1 MSEEKTSTP
10 EDTKNQKKGKTLSG
24 VVVSDKMKDTATLL
38 VTRFIKHVK
47 YGKYMKRHKKYLAH
61 DVGNAHKVGDHVTMR
76 EVRPISKR
84 KTFVIV

>member
-1 MSEEKTSTP
+1 MGETITTTEEKV
-10 EDTKNQKKGKTLSG
+10 KRGKILSG
-24 VVVSDKMKDTATLL
+24 VVVSDKMKDTATVL

-47 YGKYMKRHKKYLAH
+47 YDKYMKRHKKYLAH
-61 DVGNAHKVGDHVTMR
+61 DAGNTHKVGEKVTIR

>member
-1 MSEEKTSTP
+1 MGETITTTEEKV
-10 EDTKNQKKGKTLSG
+10 KRGKVLSG
-24 VVVSDKMKDTATLL
+24 VVVSDKMKDTATVL

-47 YGKYMKRHKKYLAH
+47 YDKYMKRHKKYLAH
-61 DVGNAHKVGDHVTMR
+61 DALNTHKVGEKVTIR